1 MAEISRQPCPHPD
14 CSSSDAFSYND
25 VKQVGICYS
34 CGSSY
39 PKAGVKYSAEA
50 LETFPLGNLEV
61 SVEYDNPPPPQTMG
75 SFVGTRGISK
85 EVMEH
90 FNVRTVVS
98 PSGEPMSQT
107 YVYPSG
113 ATKTRGFPKSFTAAG
128 KMDGLFAQNLF
139 TAGTSK
145 MVTITEGELDAMSV
159 FQMLGG
165 LTSRYAT
172 PVVSLPSANPSK
184 SFWEN
189 IIPWLDTF
197 PKIILSVDADGPG
210 DEVAQKI
217 NALFP
222 HKTFRV
228 DHSIY
233 KDANEF
239 LQANKASEYKSAWF
253 GAARF
258 TPDNL
263 LHSEA
268 DLLSL
273 FDDTPEHLFVPTGIP
288 EFDDKAMGLHR
299 GHFTMFKAATGIGKT
314 EVFRFLEWN
323 FINRG
328 VTFATCHLEETPL
341 RSVLGLVSYDLNDNL
356 TRKDLIDSKGK
367 TEEVRESIKRLAA
380 TEHFYQFNLRDGDG
394 ADELVQQVKM
404 MATVYG
410 CQFVMIEPI
419 QDTITTSSESSKESE
434 LAQLAIRLSKVAA
447 EYNIGVITI
456 AHTNENGDAKYCK
469 MLTQRASVVVD
480 LHRDKDAEDAD
491 DRNTT
496 KLMISKNRPTSEEGF
511 AGEMAFNLDTFTL
524 TPL

>member
-1 MAEISRQPCPHPD
+1 MTEIYKQPCPHPD
-14 CSSSDAFSYND
+14 CDSSDAFCYNT
-25 VKQVGICYS
+25 VKMVGTCFS

-39 PKAGVKYSAEA
+39 PKAGVKYSEDV
-50 LETFPLGNLEV
+50 LTSYPLGEPEI
-61 SVEYDNPPPPQTMG
+61 SSEYNNPPPAPAQG
-75 SFVGTRGISK
+75 VFEGLRGISK
-85 EVMEH
+85 ETMEF
-90 FNVRTVVS
+90 FNVKTVLS
-98 PSGEPMSQT
+98 PSGDPQSQT
-107 YVYPSG
+107 YTYPSG
-113 ATKTRGFPKSFTAAG
+113 ATKTRLFPKDFRAQG
-128 KMDGLFAQNLF
+128 KMDCLFAQNLF

-145 MVTITEGELDAMSV
+145 MVTITEGELDAMSAW
-159 FQMLGG
+159 QMLGG
-165 LTSRYAT
+165 ASSRYAT

-184 SFWEN
+184 AFWEAV
-189 IIPWLDTF
+189 IPWLDTF

-288 EFDDKAMGLHR
+288 EFDEKAMGLHR

-356 TRKDLIDSKGK
+356 TRKDLIDAKGK

-380 TEHFYQFNLRDGDG
+380 TEHFYQFSLRDGDG

-447 EYNIGVITI
+447 EYNIGVVTI
-456 AHTNENGDAKYCK
+456 AHTNEEGSAKYCR

-496 KLMISKNRPTSEEGF
+496 KLTISKNRPTSEEGF

-524 TPL
+524 KPL

>member
-1 MAEISRQPCPHPD
+1 VS
-14 CSSSDAFSYND
+14 
-25 VKQVGICYS
+25 
-34 CGSSY
+34 
-39 PKAGVKYSAEA
+39 YSAEDLA
-50 LETFPLGNLEV
+50 LYPLGTLDDWVANE
-61 SVEYDNPPPPQTMG
+61 PTQG
-75 SFVGTRGISK
+75 SYESLRGISK
-85 EVMEH
+85 ETME
-90 FNVRTVVS
+90 FYDVKTVVS
-98 PSGEPMSQT
+98 RDGAPLSQA

-113 ATKTRGFPKSFTAAG
+113 ATKTRLFPKDFRATG
-128 KMDGLFAQNLF
+128 KMDGLFGQNRF

-145 MVTITEGELDAMSV
+145 MVTITEGELDALSAW
-159 FQMLGG
+159 QMLGG
-165 LTSRYAT
+165 ASSRYAT

-184 SFWEN
+184 AFWETV
-189 IIPWLDTF
+189 IPWLDSF
-197 PKIILSVDADGPG
+197 QKIVLSVDSDGPG

-217 NALFP
+217 NSLFP
-222 HKTFRV
+222 QKTYRV

-233 KDANEF
+233 KDANDF
-239 LQANKASEYKSAWF
+239 LQSNKAAEYKSAWF
-253 GAARF
+253 GATRF

-273 FDDTPEHLFVPTGIP
+273 FDDTPEHSFVPTGIP
-288 EFDDKAMGLHR
+288 EFDGKAMGLHR

-328 VTFATCHLEETPL
+328 VTFATCHLEEIPL

-356 TRKDLIDSKGK
+356 TRKDLIEEKGK
-367 TEEVRESIKRLAA
+367 TEEVRESIKRLAE
-380 TEHFYQFNLRDGDG
+380 TEHFYQFKLREGDG

-419 QDTITTSSESSKESE
+419 QDTITTASESSKESE

-447 EYNIGVITI
+447 EYNIGIITI

-469 MLTQRASVVVD
+469 MLSQRASVVID
-480 LHRDKDAEDAD
+480 LHRDKDAEDAF

-496 KLMISKNRPTSEEGF
+496 KLVITKNRPTSEEGF
-511 AGEMAFNLDTFTL
+511 AGEMSFDLSTFTL

>member
-1 MAEISRQPCPHPD
+1 VPELTRQPCPHPE
-14 CSSSDAFSYND
+14 CSSSDAFSYNTE
-25 VKQVGICYS
+25 KQVGVCFS
-34 CGSSY
+34 CSNSY
-39 PKAGVKYSAEA
+39 PKQGVRYTQEA
-50 LETFPLGNLEV
+50 LEAYPLGNLVAEDCSPQASPVGIYEPLRGV
-61 SVEYDNPPPPQTMG
+61 SSET
-75 SFVGTRGISK
+75 
-85 EVMEH
+85 MEH
-90 FNVRTVVS
+90 YDVRTVVS
-98 PSGEPMSQT
+98 PSGDPTSQT
-107 YVYPSG
+107 YIYPTG
-113 ATKTRGFPKSFTAAG
+113 ATKTRLFPKDFRAQG
-128 KMDGLFAQNLF
+128 KMDGLFGMNRF

-145 MVTITEGELDAMSV
+145 MVTITEGELDAMSA

-165 LTSRYAT
+165 LNSRYAT

-184 SFWEN
+184 AFWEAVV
-189 IIPWLDTF
+189 PWLDSF

-210 DEVAQKI
+210 DAVANKI
-217 NALFP
+217 NSLFP
-222 HKTFRV
+222 HKTYRV

-239 LQANKASEYKSAWF
+239 LQAGKASEYKSAWF
-253 GAARF
+253 GASRF
-258 TPDNL
+258 TPDNI
-263 LHSEA
+263 LHSED
-268 DLLSL
+268 DLIGL
-273 FDDTPEHLFVPTGIP
+273 FDHTPEHSFVPTGIR
-288 EFDDKAMGLHR
+288 EFDEKAMGLHR

-328 VTFATCHLEETPL
+328 VTFATCHLEEIPL

-356 TRKDLIDSKGK
+356 TRKDLIEEKGK
-367 TEEVRESIKRLAA
+367 TEEVRASIKRLAE
-380 TEHFYQFNLRDGDG
+380 TEHFYQFKLREGDG

-419 QDTITTSSESSKESE
+419 QDTITTASENSKESE

-447 EYNIGVITI
+447 EYNVGIITI

-469 MLTQRASVVVD
+469 MLSQRASVVVD
-480 LHRDKDAEDAD
+480 LHRDKDAENSI

-496 KLMISKNRPTSEEGF
+496 KLMITKNRPTSEEGF